1 MQASLATNLQRDR
14 LEFVELVRR
23 FAGATSDAILDPSM
37 QIFTF
42 PGIEGF
48 VSYRLEAQVVIVFG
62 EPTCAEKDKPLLT
75 RAFHKAM
82 QSQSKNVIYITAS
95 LAFSQW
101 AIENVCSTMIEM
113 GEELFFDPFRNPEK
127 ETGPQGS
134 LVRRKVKRALREL
147 VTVSEYQGDDLQIEK
162 EIELVGSIWLKQ
174 RRGTQFHISNVYLF
188 QDRLGK
194 RWFYAKK
201 DDRIVGVVTINQLHS
216 QEGWL
221 LNHLMTTPD
230 APVGTSELLI
240 VSVFD
245 FLRKEGCH
253 LVTVGSA
260 PAKTLGT
267 ITGLSKPSSWMVR
280 SLFQFGR
287 KLGRL
292 DGLNMFWSKFQPQR
306 KPTFILFG
314 RRLIGVRELIALKR
328 CLSGRS
334 KGEQNG

>member
-1 MQASLATNLQRDR
+1 MQLSIATHSQEDR

-23 FAGATSDAILDPSM
+23 FAGATSDAILDPAM
-37 QIFTF
+37 HVFTF

-48 VSYRLEAQVVIVFG
+48 VSYRLEAKVVIVFG
-62 EPTCAEKDKPLLT
+62 EPTCAERDKPQLT
-75 RAFHKAM
+75 KEFHIAM
-82 QSQSKNVIYITAS
+82 QLQSKNVIYITAS

-101 AIENVCSTMIEM
+101 AVQNVCSTMIEM

-127 ETGPQGS
+127 ETGPLAS
-134 LVRRKVKRALREL
+134 LVRRKVKRAYREL
-147 VTVSEYQGDDLQIEK
+147 VTVHEYTENDLQLEQ
-162 EIELVGSIWLKQ
+162 EIEQVGRIWLQK
-174 RRGTQFHISNVYLF
+174 RRGPQFHISNVYLF

-201 DDRIVGVVTINQLHS
+201 DNRIVGVVTINRLQA

-221 LNHLMTTPD
+221 LNHLMTTPE
-230 APVGTSELLI
+230 APIGTSELLI

-245 FLRKEGCH
+245 FLRKEDCH

-260 PAKTLGT
+260 PAKTLGE
-267 ITGLSKPSSWMVR
+267 IRGMSQPASWMAR
-280 SLFQFGR
+280 LFFQFGR

-306 KPTFILFG
+306 KPTYLLFG

-328 CLSGRS
+328 CLSSRA
-334 KGEQNG
+334 KGDKNG